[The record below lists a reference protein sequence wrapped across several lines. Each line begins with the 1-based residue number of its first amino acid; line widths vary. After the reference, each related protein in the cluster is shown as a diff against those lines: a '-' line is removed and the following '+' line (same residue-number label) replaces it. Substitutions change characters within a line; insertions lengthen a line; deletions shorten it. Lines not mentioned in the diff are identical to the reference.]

1 MKKTTITSLL
11 ALTLTAALMTGCTA
25 AALNAEAANASG
37 VAPAGSPSSSV
48 SAGIAGSAGST
59 QYIQQTDAENIALTD
74 AGLTSDT
81 VKSLRSRLEY
91 DDGIAIYDV
100 EFWTDTDEY
109 DYEIDAVSGEIL
121 AVDRDVESYT
131 PPASGSTSTTTTT
144 GVAPQGDP
152 ITEDAAR
159 QAALSHAGVTDDGTV
174 QFFRCDLD
182 EEDNHHVYDVE
193 FCANNVEYDYE
204 IDAYTGEVLSYDHDA
219 EYCHHENHHYGY
231 GNGSNT
237 TGNGNGLANADP
249 AISADDAKRIALE
262 HAGVAE
268 ADAVR
273 LEVNLDRDDGRLEYD
288 VEWEIG
294 TVDYEYTVDAN
305 TGDILSFEVDD

>member
-131 PPASGSTSTTTTT
+131 PSTTTTT
-144 GVAPQGDP
+144 TSGVAPQGDP
-152 ITEDAAR
+152 ITQDAAR

-231 GNGSNT
+231 GNGSNNSS
-237 TGNGNGLANADP
+237 NGNGLASADP
-249 AISADDAKRIALE
+249 AITSDDAKRIALE

-294 TVDYEYTVDAN
+294 TVDYEYTIDAN